1 MSDVYRAEIVLPSSM
16 TSRLVVGMT
25 KAQRRLMGEEPWI
38 VREYGYGT
46 TDIGGWHDT
55 PAAAWDAAA
64 DELETVRARYS
75 EQIEKC
81 REEARRSRDAKDGTV
96 PPT

>member
-1 MSDVYRAEIVLPSSM
+1 MSDVYRCELVLPS
-16 TSRLVVGMT
+16 TVNNRIVVDLA
-25 KAQRRLMGEEPWI
+25 KAERRLMGDEPWI

-46 TDIGGWHDT
+46 VDSGGWHDT

-64 DELETVRARYS
+64 DELGRVRDRYS
-75 EQIEKC
+75 EQIAKC
-81 REEARRSRDAKDGTV
+81 REEARRSRDATEGTV